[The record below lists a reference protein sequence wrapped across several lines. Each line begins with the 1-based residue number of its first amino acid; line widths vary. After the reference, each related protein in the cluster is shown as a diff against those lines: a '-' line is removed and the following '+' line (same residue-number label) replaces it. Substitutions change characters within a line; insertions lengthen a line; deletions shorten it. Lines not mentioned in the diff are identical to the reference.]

1 MKKFAVAAL
10 AATSVFATPAYAQSA
25 TASDSFNITGNV
37 LNECSIDDPQ
47 DVTFPVISINQ
58 DSGAGALLINANSSN
73 QQRIWVSCNY
83 ATTLTV
89 SGTEL
94 ENAAGAAAA
103 SNDPNDFTNVINY
116 FIKLEPGA
124 AGGPFPQVTM
134 NSKNASNTANGSAGG
149 AFHDQAKLNVQIA
162 PGDNPKRPVAG
173 QYTAVATVTLG
184 AI

>member
-1 MKKFAVAAL
+1 MKKFAIAAL
-10 AATSVFATPAYAQSA
+10 AATTVLATPAYAQSA

-37 LNECSIDDPQ
+37 QNECSIDDPK
-47 DVTFPVISINQ
+47 DVTFNININE
-58 DSGAGALLINANSSN
+58 DSGANALLINANSSD

-94 ENAAGAAAA
+94 TNAGGAAAA
-103 SNDPNDFTNVINY
+103 ANDPNDFTNVINY
-116 FIKLEPGA
+116 FIKLEPGT
-124 AGGPFPQVTM
+124 AGGPIPQVTM
-134 NSKNASNTANGSAGG
+134 NTKNASNTASGNAVG
-149 AFHDQAKLNVQIA
+149 AFHDQAKLNVVIA

-184 AI
+184 AL